1 MGELRA
7 VPLPAAHALA
17 GLLRARRQR
26 RPGADRVTT
35 SSFDP
40 LAAAALAGC
49 ASTAALL
56 VEPWTGL
63 ARAVALARD
72 AGCGELHLPVQVLR
86 RDSAAVERVREAGL
100 QVVVW
105 TVNRPDEVRQARALG
120 AAGVI
125 TDHPGAVARDM
136 GARSAGASARATVR
150 PRRAALAAPR

>member
-1 MGELRA
+1 
-7 VPLPAAHALA
+7 V
-17 GLLRARRQR
+17 
-26 RPGADRVTT
+26 
-35 SSFDP
+35 

-120 AAGVI
+120 AGVI
-125 TDHPGAVARDM
+125 TDHPGAVARDV
-136 GARSAGASARATVR
+136 GVRSAGASGRATVR